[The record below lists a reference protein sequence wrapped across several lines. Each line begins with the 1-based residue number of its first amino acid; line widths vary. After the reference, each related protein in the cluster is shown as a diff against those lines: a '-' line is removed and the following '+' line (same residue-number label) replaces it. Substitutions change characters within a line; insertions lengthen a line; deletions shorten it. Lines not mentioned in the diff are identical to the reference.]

1 VILAQKPIEGT
12 FAHNALTWG
21 CGGLNI
27 DGCRIPIEGN
37 DQCRGGAKSVKGK
50 VVYPFGGYDGTQ
62 KENTTGRFPA
72 NVIVDEEVA
81 QQLDQQTGKLSAG
94 CFPHTQQTHNES
106 SYSVAKG
113 KIAPARRMDSGGASR
128 FFYCAKASRSEREAG
143 LAGLPTTDLYTEAN
157 PQPNRDKV
165 TQHKVANNHPTV
177 KPLMLCRYLATLIL
191 PPPRD
196 APRRI
201 LVPYSGSG
209 SEVLAALQ
217 AGWEEATGIEKE
229 KDYIAIARGRIEHTL

>member
-1 VILAQKPIEGT
+1 
-12 FAHNALTWG
+12 
-21 CGGLNI
+21 
-27 DGCRIPIEGN
+27 
-37 DQCRGGAKSVKGK
+37 
-50 VVYPFGGYDGTQ
+50 
-62 KENTTGRFPA
+62 
-72 NVIVDEEVA
+72 
-81 QQLDQQTGKLSAG
+81 
-94 CFPHTQQTHNES
+94 
-106 SYSVAKG
+106 
-113 KIAPARRMDSGGASR
+113 MDSGGASR